1 MASDWRQFEAFFIL
15 VYRFSGLPPLVSR
28 MERGSGQVPDP
39 RDATSASNHQ
49 PDSGMRMPMMMMMV
63 AVMHDVAAWLIRE
76 AGAGE
81 QKKDCG
87 KYQ

>member
-1 MASDWRQFEAFFIL
+1 
-15 VYRFSGLPPLVSR
+15 
-28 MERGSGQVPDP
+28 
-39 RDATSASNHQ
+39 
-49 PDSGMRMPMMMMMV
+49 MPMMMMMV
-63 AVMHDVAAWLIRE
+63 AVMHDVAARLIRE